1 MSRLKSISS
10 FCEWCKNYFV
20 KNIKCSA
27 HTDLQLFQHCLLK
40 MPLDCTGA
48 LVGAQMAVAFWTLL
62 CSSVSVPSAG
72 LWWFLRCWLF
82 LAVLVF
88 AAAEPLS
95 SREWALS
102 ASVRRLLTVGE
113 HGPSAWGFSSCGPRA
128 LQHRLR
134 YSPARGIFP
143 GQGSNPYLL
152 YWQADSLPLS

>member
-10 FCEWCKNYFV
+10 FCERCKNYFV

-27 HTDLQLFQHCLLK
+27 HTDLQLFQHRLLK

-113 HGPSAWGFSSCGPRA
+113 HGPSAWGLQQLRA
-128 LQHRLR
+128 PGSTAQ
-134 YSPARGIFP
+134 AR
-143 GQGSNPYLL
+143 
-152 YWQADSLPLS
+152 